1 MTMRQDEMPSPGLIP
16 NGPRLCQEV
25 AKAIN
30 YTGHIR
36 NFEDVVA
43 AIRAGRE
50 PSVSGREARRA
61 VALIEAL
68 YRSAREGGARVV
80 PG

>member
-30 YTGHIR
+30 YAEVQRDLQGAPGSTGGDLAAF
-36 NFEDVVA
+36 FE
-43 AIRAGRE
+43 AILAHMK
-50 PSVSGREARRA
+50 AKD
-61 VALIEAL
+61 LIPAPTKK
-68 YRSAREGGARVV
+68 GK
-80 PG
+80 

>member
-30 YTGHIR
+30 YTAVQRDMQGAPGSTGGYLAAF
-36 NFEDVVA
+36 FESILAHMKAKDLLPA
-43 AIRAGRE
+43 STKKGK
-50 PSVSGREARRA
+50 
-61 VALIEAL
+61 
-68 YRSAREGGARVV
+68 
-80 PG
+80 

>member
-30 YTGHIR
+30 YTEIQRDLQGAPSLTGADLAAF
-36 NFEDVVA
+36 FEGILAHMKAKD
-43 AIRAGRE
+43 
-50 PSVSGREARRA
+50 
-61 VALIEAL
+61 LIL
-68 YRSAREGGARVV
+68 HPPKKGK
-80 PG
+80 

>member
-30 YTGHIR
+30 YTEVQRDLQGAPGSTGGDLAAF
-36 NFEDVVA
+36 FESILA
-43 AIRAGRE
+43 HMK
-50 PSVSGREARRA
+50 ARD
-61 VALIEAL
+61 LIT
-68 YRSAREGGARVV
+68 STKKGK
-80 PG
+80 